1 MAMTKLI
8 KIKMSIGKYSNKK
21 DVTISFIN

>member
-1 MAMTKLI
+1 MLKPIKTKI
-8 KIKMSIGKYSNKK
+8 SIGRYSNKK